1 MLWRNGGKTV
11 FISCRGKKTSHSD
24 VNETFYSAITGWEKG
39 KEKKRNFPF
48 PREMKWKWRLFYS
61 FLREMIDR
69 GWRPEDVVS
78 CVNKKGGE
86 ERGGGLPVVLWRS
99 NIGEG
104 KEGKTVPPLDPRSLA
119 VDIRASLLQ
128 QQPERITKITV
139 FFGKMCVPW
148 FDFSLLRG
156 ESCTLDRLTFVP
168 RRISDYTRWAHKQR
182 SSKTTY
188 FGFPEKRR

>member
-1 MLWRNGGKTV
+1 MLMKHFTAQSRDERRERKRKE
-11 FISCRGKKTSHSD
+11 IS
-24 VNETFYSAITGWEKG
+24 
-39 KEKKRNFPF
+39 PF
-48 PREMKWKWRLFYS
+48 PVKWNGNEDFFIL